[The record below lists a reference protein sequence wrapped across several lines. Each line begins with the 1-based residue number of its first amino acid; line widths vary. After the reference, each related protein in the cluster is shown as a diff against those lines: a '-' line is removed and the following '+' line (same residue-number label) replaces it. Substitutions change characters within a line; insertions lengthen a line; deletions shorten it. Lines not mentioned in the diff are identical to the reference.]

1 MNISATCAMSSLLV
15 SLAAS
20 ATGVIPDFDLGFT
33 RSATETLQKLGIND
47 ACIIAAPHPA
57 AFTYCREGSSTL
69 WKYQVLDLEQEAEV
83 LIRQKLF
90 STQSQR
96 ITVEQLNS
104 AACEQDHLEP
114 VIEPATGRGLVLGLL
129 ALLLF
134 IGFRHA
140 RRL

>member
-20 ATGVIPDFDLGFT
+20 GTGIIPVFDLDFT

-47 ACIIAAPHPA
+47 ACIITASNPA

-69 WKYQVLDLEQEAEV
+69 WKYQVLDLEQQAQ
-83 LIRQKLF
+83 IQMGQTRSSSDYHQ
-90 STQSQR
+90 

-104 AACEQDHLEP
+104 AACEPDHPAP
-114 VIEPATGRGLVLGLL
+114 VIEPATSGGLVLGLL
-129 ALLLF
+129 TLFLL
-134 IGFRHA
+134 IGLRHA
-140 RRL
+140 RQL